1 MIMRKRITYLRLL
14 FLLFLPTLSTGGSHS
29 TTWAHLSHHHDQY
42 QFTDHVVATFC
53 HEFSRPH
60 CAEGQ
65 KRSSNSRFQAASISP
80 LLGPLSCNYILSVPT
95 FTTRILLTDHC
106 RCARSI
112 VERLSTVRWPDHA
125 WLKALTGLY
134 YSLLYGGKPK
144 MRLRAVDSSIPSN
157 RAFNLISFGAFLLP
171 DH

>member
-1 MIMRKRITYLRLL
+1 MSTHLRNCGDTSLL
-14 FLLFLPTLSTGGSHS
+14 YTAILCNCGSSRNSHLP
-29 TTWAHLSHHHDQY
+29 
-42 QFTDHVVATFC
+42 FC